1 MSRVRNSELI
11 DAHMS
16 ARCQENLTVIC
27 FEGALLPDWAQ
38 LLFLA
43 ARLCP
48 VAQDASLWFSRL
60 TSSSG
65 VDNARTVLRQC
76 RLLRASIQKH
86 HKSIG
91 TELQRIRS
99 DGQSR
104 HILAAWLYSLDTMI
118 LEAKSRKTCSW
129 IVEGTEDIS
138 LHGLDDGE
146 VALRRV

>member
-1 MSRVRNSELI
+1 MLGVKDPEMIGEQKSIKCR
-11 DAHMS
+11 
-16 ARCQENLTVIC
+16 ENLKAMS
-27 FEGALLPDWAQ
+27 FEGQLLPHWAQ